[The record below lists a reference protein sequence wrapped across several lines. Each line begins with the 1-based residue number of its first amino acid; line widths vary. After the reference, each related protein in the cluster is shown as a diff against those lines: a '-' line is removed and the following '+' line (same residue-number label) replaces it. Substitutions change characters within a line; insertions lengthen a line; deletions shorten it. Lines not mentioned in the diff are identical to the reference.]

1 MAKEITIT
9 SKSDE
14 VKNALKVKAGDDVIS
29 DYVRAAN
36 LNGSNMIYNFAKFQL
51 DDMPKGLVNCL
62 EKYQEMMDADAND
75 YYGKNGIFTRLA
87 KLYDDLLY
95 YQSDMMPD
103 VHLNETTAKEQYDS
117 VKVYLQSNPVAVYDI
132 DTYSST
138 SFQGITNNVDAI
150 ANVGIDSRYKFEIIK
165 DSTSYDSN
173 THKWRGRYVITRK
186 TDDTDTYSSPDN
198 EFTIVTINDDN
209 LSYTKQKIE
218 KALSKTDMSTVD
230 FDVAN
235 YTTDKQL
242 YDYFNLYSQNR
253 LKGFVEGYD
262 SCISILASAVST
274 AKVTTNI
281 VELQKKYKQRYD
293 QCNKVYEERK
303 KQVEDIQ
310 SRIVTLQN
318 EQSKFASEHNLKN
331 WLDKTDSDYY
341 RIFCMYIREDT
352 YENSN
357 YISDGLT
364 DSECIN
370 KAKELLNTAQAE
382 LKKLCVLQRTIS
394 TSINNLLCMSEFEK
408 LREDFCLFNYIR
420 VGTDDEVFKLRLID
434 ISFNASDPSGIDV
447 TYSENIES
455 VDGKTSDIK
464 SILDQASSIAS
475 TYTYTS
481 LQAKSG
487 ATANSV
493 VTDMRNNGINAALMR
508 LSNSDDNEVTYGRE
522 GIICKQVTDDGFYSD
537 KATRITG
544 SGMYITNDNWNTIKA
559 CIGETTDGN
568 YGVIADTIVGKLIAG
583 DQLVISNGNGSV
595 KITGDGILLDGGS
608 ISWITPMDKSGVD
621 GLEDDLASLKENIDQ
636 NAQNFTEAIKKA
648 QEDLQSQIDGEIT
661 SWFEDYDPTTN
672 NEPASTWKTD
682 SDKVKHEGDLFYN
695 TATGR
700 AFRYIYNSST
710 KNHEWSIITDEA
722 ISKALADAATA
733 QDTADRKRRV
743 FVDTPYVPYDV
754 GDLWAQGDKGDLYK
768 CKIAKTDKQTYSPND
783 WEKATKYT
791 DDTALKTF
799 INGDYKNAL
808 DDINIQID
816 GKADTFYQGTKPHDE
831 YKNVANNDTYNLYVG
846 DLWYDTNTGKSY
858 MYTKVVNG
866 TKFDY
871 IWKYMDVPK
880 DLYDTI
886 DGIASIYA
894 TLPSSPNVG
903 DLLIP
908 NADIKVGN
916 ITYYTNKVYKY
927 TGSEW
932 KEIRYTD
939 DTAWKNWTSDTGDFG
954 KYKKDIQTQLD
965 GKSETTYGGATPPHN
980 PEKGDLWFCTDGTI
994 GYGKDKAYMYDGA
1007 TWQESNG
1014 VPDSVWD
1021 KVDEKSSIYVKK
1033 PTNGYNKND
1042 LWILESDDIL
1052 AGHTKGTVM
1061 VATSDSTK
1069 FDATHWVEKVKYT
1082 DDTKANAVDK
1092 KLTAYKK
1099 EISDFQTQVDTQFSV
1114 AGVTKQGGNYIYSP
1128 KIGAGYLYISKDGC
1142 SVTINPANE
1151 NIASDITVG
1160 GDTDIDADTSSINNY
1175 VFSVNSKNVNVFSID
1190 RNGSA
1195 YLNGEIKASSG
1206 AIGGWNISNG
1216 GIKHGDDTNFLK
1228 LDSTN
1233 KALISSNGN
1242 SKVVVTNGNIK
1253 MCKGSTEVMSIYGT
1267 NWSGKTNMG
1276 LNFTASEQTGF
1287 IAFGRVINSGA
1298 YNPDFYINY
1307 DDSSRQRLCFDGTAE
1322 FGNTVN
1328 FNYAPTFSGGLQGG
1342 TVFNRQNLT
1351 GEGGEL
1357 ILQNAYSNTHSAHLD
1372 VLSDSFRV
1380 HNGSAAL
1387 LSVDLSSG
1395 ITTGNFSGSFSG
1407 NATSAD
1413 YATSAGI
1420 ATSATNATYA
1430 SYVANTAS
1438 SSHTANMYST
1448 SDNKMYYCPNGSSKR
1463 FKTDIEP
1470 VKDDKLDPHKLYD
1483 IDVVQFKYKPS
1494 FYNLPDDTEM
1504 DTVIGIIA
1512 EDVEKKYPCA
1522 AEHDEDNGEVINWLE
1537 RYLVPPML
1545 SLIQEQHKEIE
1556 ILKTE
1561 INELKEKIK

>member
-1 MAKEITIT
+1 MAKEITIA

-117 VKVYLQSNPVAVYDI
+117 VKTYLQSNPVAVYDI
-132 DTYSST
+132 ETYSST
-138 SFQGITNNVDAI
+138 SFQGITNNVDAM

-165 DSTSYDSN
+165 DSVSYDSN
-173 THKWRGRYVITRK
+173 THKWKGRYTITRRI
-186 TDDTDTYSSPDN
+186 DDTDTYSSPDN

-230 FDVAN
+230 FDVSN

-310 SRIVTLQN
+310 SRIVTLQD

-382 LKKLCVLQRTIS
+382 LKKSCVLQRTIS

-434 ISFNASDPSGIDV
+434 VSFNASDPSGIDV

-583 DQLVISNGNGSV
+583 NNLIISNSNGAVRIDGNGIRLSEGAV
-595 KITGDGILLDGGS
+595 IDWGDVDAPS
-608 ISWITPMDKSGVD
+608 IDNID
-621 GLEDDLASLKENIDQ
+621 GLSDELQNLGNEIDQ
-636 NAQNFTEAIKKA
+636 NAKNFTEAIKKA

-768 CKIAKTDKQTYSPND
+768 CKIAKTDKQKYSPND
-783 WEKATKYT
+783 WEKATK
-791 DDTALKTF
+791 
-799 INGDYKNAL
+799 
-808 DDINIQID
+808 
-816 GKADTFYQGTKPHDE
+816 
-831 YKNVANNDTYNLYVG
+831 
-846 DLWYDTNTGKSY
+846 
-858 MYTKVVNG
+858 
-866 TKFDY
+866 
-871 IWKYMDVPK
+871 
-880 DLYDTI
+880 
-886 DGIASIYA
+886 
-894 TLPSSPNVG
+894 
-903 DLLIP
+903 
-908 NADIKVGN
+908 
-916 ITYYTNKVYKY
+916 
-927 TGSEW
+927 
-932 KEIRYTD
+932 YTD

-965 GKSETTYGGATPPHN
+965 GKSETTYGGAAPPHN

-1033 PTNGYNKND
+1033 PTNGYKKND

-1052 AGHTKGTVM
+1052 AGHTKGTIM

-1069 FDATHWVEKVKYT
+1069 FNATHWVEKVKYT

-1092 KLTAYKK
+1092 KLIAYKK

-1151 NIASDITVG
+1151 DIAKDIIVG

-1175 VFSVNSKNVNVFSID
+1175 VFSVTVKNENGSGSKNVFSIN

-1195 YLNGEIKASSG
+1195 YFNGEIKASSG

-1287 IAFGRVINSGA
+1287 IAFGRVINSGT

-1307 DDSSRQRLCFDGTAE
+1307 DDSSKQRLCFDGTAE

-1395 ITTGNFSGSFSG
+1395 ITTGSFSGSFSG

-1413 YATSAGI
+1413 YATSAGS

-1430 SYVANTAS
+1430 SYVSNTAS

-1448 SDNKMYYCPNGSSKR
+1448 FDNKMYYCPNGSSKR

-1512 EDVEKKYPCA
+1512 EDVEEKYPCA